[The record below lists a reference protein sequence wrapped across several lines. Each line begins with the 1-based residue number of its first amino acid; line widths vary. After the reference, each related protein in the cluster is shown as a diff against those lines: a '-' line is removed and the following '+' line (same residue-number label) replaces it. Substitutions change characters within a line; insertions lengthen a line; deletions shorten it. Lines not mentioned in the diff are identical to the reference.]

1 MIWCIESSSFGVD
14 IHLLFQENLTIGQKI
29 ALTEKI
35 VAVLPK
41 MNCPYQIEPHQI
53 QGLDCIHIFPVIKWL
68 IKQSI
73 KTREEMAQNV
83 RLFAINQFRTK
94 YKYTPSM
101 SKVIEHIKLIKKTYN
116 PRRCFKQK
124 QIILQDEFS
133 IVRNTILE
141 YGEVLQIPQSA
152 FNLLQEMECNISLQ
166 DTEITKEIVEQTIQ
180 EKSKSEELMR
190 NLSTF
195 EDESNHLSWN
205 FVEKFVDIQAREID
219 KVTNKSASS
228 CSQFEDYKTSITTL
242 LKQIFILKN
251 KIEKLI
257 QDKLGLNREVHH
269 VMNHLYEI
277 RNKKIVMNFQ
287 IIENL
292 EMHQNKELL
301 RMMEVLLIIY
311 DGLKNQ
317 ENKFRERC
325 RINLLTLK
333 KLSEN
338 TQKEQPYKE
347 NNFALEHENQK
358 VVINQ
363 LRLQLARK
371 NRLIATLTRQLDDV
385 PCRSELFQYQRRF
398 MELYNEVS
406 TKHKETKQYYTL
418 YNTLD
423 DTKIYL
429 NKELCLLNSIQDSYN
444 QALAYNNGREQFVKQ
459 FELIVEGVQ
468 RNKIKIQNRCAE
480 GKSRRDICSQQL
492 TILMDQQRKYIAAV
506 RELTTACRENETLL
520 AQLRRL

>member
-1 MIWCIESSSFGVD
+1 MFQEAKGKSKNKKDLIEVEVREDEEQKVKFEEIIEILIKAGYYRARIKGLPNFDKIIGGMIWCIESSSFGVD

-53 QGLDCIHIFPVIKWL
+53 QGLDCIHIFPVI
-68 IKQSI
+68 
-73 KTREEMAQNV
+73 
-83 RLFAINQFRTK
+83 
-94 YKYTPSM
+94 
-101 SKVIEHIKLIKKTYN
+101 
-116 PRRCFKQK
+116 
-124 QIILQDEFS
+124 
-133 IVRNTILE
+133 
-141 YGEVLQIPQSA
+141 
-152 FNLLQEMECNISLQ
+152 
-166 DTEITKEIVEQTIQ
+166 
-180 EKSKSEELMR
+180 KSKSEELMR